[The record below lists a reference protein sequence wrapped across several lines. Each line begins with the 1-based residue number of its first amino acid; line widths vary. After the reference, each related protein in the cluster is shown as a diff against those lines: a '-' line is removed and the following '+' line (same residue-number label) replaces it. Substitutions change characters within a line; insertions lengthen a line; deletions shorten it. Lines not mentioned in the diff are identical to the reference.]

1 MKKRHFNDNWFF
13 GHAGDAKSPVTLPHD
28 AMLHDGR
35 AADSPTGSAGA
46 FFLAGKYEYE
56 KTFAVPAQAE
66 GKQLLLQFDGVMRNS
81 EVFVNGKKAGGA
93 AYGYI
98 PFFVDLTPYLDYGAD
113 NTVLVRADN
122 SLQPASRWYSGGG
135 IYRPVW
141 LWEGDENVILPLG
154 LRVKT
159 RSVKN
164 PQVEVEVRAK
174 GIAVNLTARIELL
187 DAAGQTAAAAEIPLT
202 ADKAD
207 DGTGYGSG
215 ASRNVEGSVAGET
228 GSDVVGSAA
237 GSTAL
242 KKSGRAVIDL
252 PGAKLW
258 SEDTP
263 NLYQC
268 SVQLLADG
276 VPADTAEVIFGI
288 REIKANS
295 KGLFINGKNTLLRGG
310 SVHHDNGVI
319 GAVSTPESEWRRIRI
334 LKENGFN
341 AIRIAHNPASEDLI
355 NACDYYGVYVI
366 DETWDMWY
374 NHKNQHD
381 YATEFKTHYR
391 SDVEMLAARDYNHPS
406 VIMYSIGNEV
416 SEPAKPKGV
425 ELAKELVDLFHK
437 LDDTRPVTGGINIM
451 IISQS
456 AKGSGIYKEDG
467 GRDDSAEQKTKGMN
481 STMFNF
487 VTSMVGTS
495 MNKMGNSKKADA
507 ASSPV
512 LDALDVCGYNYGSG
526 RYPKEGTAHPDRV
539 IYGSEIFPQDVAK
552 NWAVIKKYPYLV
564 GDFLWTAWDYIGEC
578 GLGAWAYD
586 ADGKGFDKPYPWKL
600 GDSGA
605 LDILGDPNAEMYWS
619 QAAWGVIADPKITVQ
634 PANHPGTTPAKATW
648 RGSNGLPGWSW
659 RGCDGNKTVVEV
671 FTTGNSVELFLNGKK
686 IGKKKVK
693 ECRALFRVNYAPGTL
708 KAVSYDSAGK
718 VIGED
723 VLISAKDKLHVETRA
738 VHEPVAIGTDLG
750 METVYV
756 EIAVCDADGTLEL
769 ARDIRLSVSVA
780 GGELLG
786 FGSANP
792 RTEDDFLSGSYKTYY
807 GRAQAVI
814 RKPRGGEAIVEI
826 KGESSESSGCKSR
839 ISV

>member
-1 MKKRHFNDNWFF
+1 MKKTECNAGWRF
-13 GHAGDAKSPVTLPHD
+13 GHPGEEKIPVQLPHD

-35 AADSPTGSAGA
+35 AAGEPTGSAGA
-46 FFLAGKYEYE
+46 FFKAGVYEYE
-56 KTFAVPAQAE
+56 KEIEIPADKE
-66 GKQLLLQFDGVMRNS
+66 GKPLILQFEGVMRKAK
-81 EVFVNGKKAGGA
+81 VYVNGTEAGGA

-98 PFFVDLTPYLDYGAD
+98 PFWVDLAPYVKCGEKNLIE
-113 NTVLVRADN
+113 VKADN
-122 SLQPASRWYSGGG
+122 SLQPASRWYTGGG

-141 LWEGDENVILPLG
+141 LWEGEETYILPQG

-159 RSVKN
+159 LSVSE
-164 PQVEVEVRAK
+164 PQIEVEIRAARSDTAEGPGGCAAGSEK
-174 GIAVNLTARIELL
+174 EVSGSGEKTAGDAGGDLTAAVEIL
-187 DAAGQTAAAAEIPLT
+187 DAEGNIAAAAEFP
-202 ADKAD
+202 
-207 DGTGYGSG
+207 
-215 ASRNVEGSVAGET
+215 VAGMCGKT
-228 GSDVVGSAA
+228 VLS
-237 GSTAL
+237 
-242 KKSGRAVIDL
+242 I

-258 SEDTP
+258 SEDSP
-263 NLYQC
+263 YLYTC
-268 SVQLLADG
+268 RARLKGAGETADE
-276 VPADTAEVIFGI
+276 AETVFGI
-288 REIKANS
+288 REIRANS
-295 KGLFINGKNTLLRGG
+295 KGLFINGKSTLLRGG

-319 GAVSTPESEWRRIRI
+319 GAVSTAESEWRRMRI
-334 LKENGFN
+334 LKEQGFN
-341 AIRIAHNPASEDLI
+341 AIRIAHNPACENLL
-355 NACDYYGVYVI
+355 NAADHYGMYII

-374 NHKNQHD
+374 NHKNVHD
-381 YATEFKTHYR
+381 YASEFKENYR
-391 SDVEMLAARDYNHPS
+391 DDIREMAARDYNHPS

-416 SEPAKPKGV
+416 SEPAKKKGV
-425 ELAKELVDLFHK
+425 ELAKELVELFHQ
-437 LDDTRPVTGGINIM
+437 LDDSRPVTGGINIM

-495 MNKMGNSKKADA
+495 MNKMGNGKKADA

-526 RYPKEGTAHPDRV
+526 RYPLEAKAHPDRV

-552 NWAVIKKYPYLV
+552 NWAVIKKHPYLV

-605 LDILGDPNAEMYWS
+605 LDILGDANAEMFWS
-619 QAAWGVIADPKITVQ
+619 QAAWGIIDRPRITVQ
-634 PANHPGTTPAKATW
+634 PPNHPGVTPAKATW
-648 RGSNGLPGWSW
+648 RGSNGIPSWSW
-659 RGCDGNKTVVEV
+659 RGCEGNKTVVEV
-671 FTTGNSVELFLNGKK
+671 FTTGSSAELYLNGRR

-693 ECRALFRVNYAPGTL
+693 ECRAVFRVTYAPGTL
-708 KAVSYDSAGK
+708 RAIAYDAGGKA
-718 VIGED
+718 IGED
-723 VLISAKDKLHVETRA
+723 ELISSKDKLHVACGA
-738 VHEPVAIGTDLG
+738 VHEPVRAGADEG

-756 EIAVCDADGTLEL
+756 EIAVCDAEGTVERN
-769 ARDIRLSVSVA
+769 RDIVLTVDVK

-792 RTEDDFLSGSYKTYY
+792 RTEDDFVSGTYKTYY
-807 GRAQAVI
+807 GRAQAVV
-814 RKPRGGEAIVEI
+814 RRPRGSEAVVEI
-826 KGESSESSGCKSR
+826 KGENSESGGRKSR